1 MTYITKNHIILA
13 IMNCKRKYFN
23 EEYVT
28 YEELNLISIEL
39 QKRFNKEN
47 ISALIDNSPIDENYF
62 ELKEVITLPKHLSK
76 TIKQYQNITNM
87 EVIKILLDEAFI
99 LNILLKISK
108 EKIANAENKRTTN
121 QKNLLLEYKNKL
133 NNLKSKKL
141 IDEKSIQN
149 DLEFYNNLRD
159 YYKFLTE
166 DLYNVLSMA
175 VKNTN
180 ETNMNNP
187 FIEFKYEPEQP
198 EDIIKRTMLLNFVD
212 KYYLGIKKE
221 IYVTAKG
228 TTILKISSS
237 LKSLLDAYYLELERL
252 EYIYNKEELGIT
264 R

>member
-28 YEELNLISIEL
+28 YEELNLISIEI

-47 ISALIDNSPIDENYF
+47 ISALIDSSPIDENYF
-62 ELKEVITLPKHLSK
+62 ELKEVITLPKPLSK
-76 TIKQYQNITNM
+76 TTKQYQNITNM
-87 EVIKILLDEAFI
+87 EIIKILLDEAFI

-108 EKIANAENKRTTN
+108 EKIANAENKSKTN

-166 DLYNVLSMA
+166 DLYNVLNMA

-187 FIEFKYEPEQP
+187 FIEFKYEPE
-198 EDIIKRTMLLNFVD
+198 DIRKRTMLLNFVD
-212 KYYLGIKKE
+212 KYYHGITKE

-252 EYIYNKEELGIT
+252 EYIYYKEELGIT